1 MCVPSSGSSDRKKA
15 ELRNTDP
22 VSPPQQVPMGLKAT
36 VKSSQKDLWT
46 FVFDSFLSKLS
57 REVAVRPSSSSFMR
71 IWWLS
76 AAKHAGAKKSAAL
89 TGRRR
94 SHSEGNSGTGQL
106 ETLQPR
112 SLWWRLHNQAL
123 SEISGTHGFGCS
135 TKIKSEDSWEVSKD
149 WTAEASEKAKTLF
162 QTTLN
167 FKHCLLSVCFIY
179 YIVLCETHRCK
190 WAALLQF
197 FILILMSINVNT
209 KTNIL
214 QQLADFSTNF
224 GKDAALQT
232 FLLFTFE
239 KFS

>member
-1 MCVPSSGSSDRKKA
+1 MIISCETRRGKKKCSSHRQEEVTLWGKFRDR
-15 ELRNTDP
+15 T
-22 VSPPQQVPMGLKAT
+22 
-36 VKSSQKDLWT
+36 
-46 FVFDSFLSKLS
+46 
-57 REVAVRPSSSSFMR
+57 
-71 IWWLS
+71 
-76 AAKHAGAKKSAAL
+76 AGV
-89 TGRRR
+89 
-94 SHSEGNSGTGQL
+94 
-106 ETLQPR
+106 

-214 QQLADFSTNF
+214 QQLPDFSTNF

>member
-1 MCVPSSGSSDRKKA
+1 MVDYIWIFAHLWDDKITELTEPAPRLNFANRLFAFHSIHANEKQKLKASQVPRRARWFLRFHRSTSEQKMCVPSSGSSDRKKA

-94 SHSEGNSGTGQL
+94 SHSKGNSGTGQL
-106 ETLQPR
+106 V
-112 SLWWRLHNQAL
+112 SLYDGGSIIRPCRRFQAL
-123 SEISGTHGFGCS
+123 MASVAAQRLKV
-135 TKIKSEDSWEVSKD
+135 KIH
-149 WTAEASEKAKTLF
+149 EK
-162 QTTLN
+162 
-167 FKHCLLSVCFIY
+167 
-179 YIVLCETHRCK
+179 
-190 WAALLQF
+190 
-197 FILILMSINVNT
+197 
-209 KTNIL
+209 
-214 QQLADFSTNF
+214 
-224 GKDAALQT
+224 
-232 FLLFTFE
+232 
-239 KFS
+239 